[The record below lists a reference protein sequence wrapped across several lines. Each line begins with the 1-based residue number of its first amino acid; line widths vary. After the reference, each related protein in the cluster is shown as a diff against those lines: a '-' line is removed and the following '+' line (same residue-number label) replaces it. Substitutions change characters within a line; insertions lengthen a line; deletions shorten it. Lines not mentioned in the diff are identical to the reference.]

1 MPDKNKTNKASKF
14 RMMRPIQGQ
23 HVFGQPEG
31 SVSTH
36 ISSVFESDGKY
47 FVAPT
52 ITNKK
57 APYAGYQP
65 QSFEEAYRAGEA
77 IPFDSFDEAMFFSQN
92 YKLPKHFDNMKKSK
106 YKNGGKTPKK
116 KNPLLQYDPSSDVYG
131 TPAYGLETYQNAIT
145 RDSLALEDMLA
156 PGPISRFFGYDENMF
171 TDYGIGSELSKQLQ
185 VNRSNR
191 DQLKPYTQEE
201 MQELNYYMPAKPTTD
216 FDEFLKQYQESGI
229 NDMKNGGLWANIHA
243 KRKRIAAGSGERMR
257 KPGSKGAPT
266 EEALKRSQAKYGGKV
281 LKYPDGGK
289 FEDIFRPE
297 GYYDSIYE
305 GQVLPDSVDRSIPNT
320 FYIQPFYN
328 ETTKEMM
335 ASGEQGF
342 QGPQKRFSK
351 QELSKSLPYIGQ
363 HVESTLLPIRE
374 KMLNARTKEEYDSLQ
389 KEYNDLMPASNL
401 SRTVSN
407 YLDSIAVQ
415 GFGFSKGD
423 QVKIKKDMGGPAFK
437 ADYEAEDGEVIVGN
451 VSLDRMYNGG
461 MLKSY
466 GTGGMYSLSGPTHA
480 EGGIGIINNDS
491 NPSYVFSNN
500 PKLKVPKQFAKGG
513 TYADAAKGMSK
524 SLENIAEMR
533 MGGEGYDKATANL
546 MEPLAMKEFSNLY
559 DAQEQF
565 KIDNNIGGNPINT
578 AFNGGGFDPNKYQ
591 NSSFSLPTGLG
602 LNPNSGGLQAPGSL
616 QMPGNLG
623 AGAESAGQSNKQGL
637 PAWMIGANLLGPA
650 TNILGGLFGQPA
662 TMDLGREQEE
672 TYRDFSSLARRY
684 STQQDKSL
692 AGLRAGLEG
701 SGVTGTQLRSNLQA
715 GNIVNQQQ
723 AGQFYDTLAQ
733 QQAESDRQTDAT
745 NRAIRDQNLQKQM
758 MEDQFAAQN
767 DPMNKLT
774 AGIGQLGQVGAQLGM
789 DQMRLNNLGTAN
801 FGPFGDF
808 LKGIIG

>member
-106 YKNGGKTPKK
+106 YKNGGKGSKTYLDSQRKRVTGSPIIPGM
-116 KNPLLQYDPSSDVYG
+116 NFESDATMFGSPLLDPSYMQMMLDDQPGNEAPFDYRSIM
-131 TPAYGLETYQNAIT
+131 N
-145 RDSLALEDMLA
+145 EDFL
-156 PGPISRFFGYDENMF
+156 
-171 TDYGIGSELSKQLQ
+171 
-185 VNRSNR
+185 
-191 DQLKPYTQEE
+191 
-201 MQELNYYMPAKPTTD
+201 LN
-216 FDEFLKQYQESGI
+216 QYQSDIRNLEPTPIKNQEYFENVPGASGAI
-229 NDMKNGGLWANIHA
+229 GGGTTYFKNGGKGLWANIHA

-257 KPGSKGAPT
+257 TPGSEGAPT
-266 EEALKRSQAKYGGKV
+266 NEALKRSQAKHGGMHFPETDPLKGKGAGSGLIRRADEQGDILYEV
-281 LKYPDGGK
+281 EGIQDMYPVAPGEDRFKAVTRYMPYSTLNRYYQDKIQAGELKY
-289 FEDIFRPE
+289 
-297 GYYDSIYE
+297 
-305 GQVLPDSVDRSIPNT
+305 
-320 FYIQPFYN
+320 
-328 ETTKEMM
+328 
-335 ASGEQGF
+335 
-342 QGPQKRFSK
+342 
-351 QELSKSLPYIGQ
+351 
-363 HVESTLLPIRE
+363 
-374 KMLNARTKEEYDSLQ
+374 
-389 KEYNDLMPASNL
+389 
-401 SRTVSN
+401 
-407 YLDSIAVQ
+407 
-415 GFGFSKGD
+415 
-423 QVKIKKDMGGPAFK
+423 GGPAFK

-591 NSSFSLPTGLG
+591 NSGFSLPTGLG
-602 LNPNSGGLQAPGSL
+602 LEGSSGGI
-616 QMPGNLG
+616 QMPGNF
-623 AGAESAGQSNKQGL
+623 GAESAGQSNQQGL
-637 PAWMIGANLLGPA
+637 PSWMVGANLLGPA
-650 TNILGGLFGQPA
+650 TNILGGLFGQAP

-672 TYRDFSSLARRY
+672 AYRDFSPIEQQYASQQARG
-684 STQQDKSL
+684 L
-692 AGLRAGLEG
+692 AGLRAGIQG
-701 SGVTGTQLRSNLQA
+701 SGATGAQLRAGVQA
-715 GNIVNQQQ
+715 GTSAAQNQ
-723 AGQFYDTLAQ
+723 AGQFYTNLAQ

-745 NRAIRDQNLQKQM
+745 NRAIRDQNLQREM

-774 AGIGQLGQVGAQLGM
+774 AGIGQLGQTGAKLGM
-789 DQMRLNNLGTAN
+789 DYLRLQGLGTAN
-801 FGPFGDF
+801 YGAFGDF